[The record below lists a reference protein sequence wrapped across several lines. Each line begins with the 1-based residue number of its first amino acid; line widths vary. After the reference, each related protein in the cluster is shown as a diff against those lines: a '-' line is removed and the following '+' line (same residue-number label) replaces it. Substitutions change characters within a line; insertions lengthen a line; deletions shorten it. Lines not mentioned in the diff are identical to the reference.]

1 MALRFHWML
10 PKGGEV
16 KLDGRQSPLE
26 AARYRIQ
33 SMSTASPAPKPDL
46 AGWTH
51 FARHAEGAGIEQVLI
66 SFSRYEPDPFLVACA
81 LGQAVEK
88 LKFIIAYRSGLMQPT
103 TFVQQMNTAAA
114 LVQGRVAFNIVAGS
128 SSEEQHGYGDFLSH
142 DERYARAEEF
152 LAVCNAF
159 WRGDEEVNFDGKHYR
174 VEHGKIATP
183 FVANGRS
190 SRASSDLAAVRPAMN
205 GGSLEAPFMT
215 AGSLGAPFM
224 NEGSLGTPLVATERS
239 GPEIYVSGHSPR
251 SEELAYSQGTC
262 WLRVAEAPEKLAPIV
277 ARARERGIGV
287 CLRLCLV
294 CRPTRDEAIA
304 VAESLLPADLAE
316 STTTLKD
323 DSHMYREGKTVK
335 SDGHWLTDSL
345 WTGLVPH
352 YGPVWTTL
360 LGTPREIADA
370 LLEYER
376 IGVTEFII
384 SGWPELDTVD
394 TFGREVLPLVN
405 RNRREN
411 SVA

>member
-1 MALRFHWML
+1 ML

-16 KLDGRQSPLE
+16 KIDGRQTPRE
-26 AARYRIQ
+26 AARYRIE
-33 SMSTASPAPKPDL
+33 SMSLESPAPKPDL

-51 FARHAEGAGIEQVLI
+51 FARHAEAAGIEQVLI

-81 LGQAVEK
+81 LGQVVEK
-88 LKFIIAYRSGLMQPT
+88 LKFIIAYRSGLMQPA
-103 TFVQQMNTAAA
+103 TFVQQMNTASA

-159 WRGDEEVNFDGKHYR
+159 WCGDEAVDFEGRYYR
-174 VEHGKIATP
+174 IEQGRIATP
-183 FVANGRS
+183 FVASECVSTGGRT
-190 SRASSDLAAVRPAMN
+190 R
-205 GGSLEAPFMT
+205 
-215 AGSLGAPFM
+215 
-224 NEGSLGTPLVATERS
+224 
-239 GPEIYVSGHSPR
+239 PEIYVSGHSAR

-262 WLRVAEAPEKLAPIV
+262 WLRVAEAPEKLAPIA

-287 CLRLCLV
+287 CLRLCLL

-304 VAESLLPADLAE
+304 VAESLLPADRDE

-323 DSHMYREGKTVK
+323 DSQMYREGSVK
-335 SDGHWLTDSL
+335 RDGPWLTDSL

-360 LGTPREIADA
+360 LGTPRDIADA

-394 TFGREVLPLVN
+394 IFGREVLPLVQYTALPPDV
-405 RNRREN
+405 RRG
-411 SVA
+411 SAPPSAD